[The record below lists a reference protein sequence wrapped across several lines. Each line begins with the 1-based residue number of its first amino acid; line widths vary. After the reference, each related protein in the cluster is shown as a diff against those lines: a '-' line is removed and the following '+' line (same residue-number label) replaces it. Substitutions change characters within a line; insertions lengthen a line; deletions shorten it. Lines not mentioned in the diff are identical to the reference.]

1 MAFISNNYDGF
12 RFQDSALLVERMLP
26 AVGDIYFLVWTKPLQ
41 YVGKFTKELVVSSE
55 ISPIANELF
64 EWCGLV
70 LTILSSSG
78 LIAASWLIAVIWR
91 EKKVN

>member
-1 MAFISNNYDGF
+1 MASISNNYDGF
-12 RFQDSALLVERMLP
+12 RFQDSALLVEGMFP
-26 AVGDIYFLVWTKPLQ
+26 AVGDMYFLVWTKPLQ

-55 ISPIANELF
+55 ISSIANELF

-78 LIAASWLIAVIWR
+78 LTVASWLIAVIWR

>member
-1 MAFISNNYDGF
+1 MASISSNYDGF
-12 RFQDSALLVERMLP
+12 RFQDFAVLVEGILP

-55 ISPIANELF
+55 ISSIVNELF

-70 LTILSSSG
+70 LTFLSSSG
-78 LIAASWLIAVIWR
+78 LIAASGLIAVIWR
-91 EKKVN
+91 GKKGN